1 MDNQTVAALFPN
13 NQRGEPLLQIIETGE
28 ASRFNDHAIAIFFHL
43 TIFYLLA
50 LVSIATRSY
59 KEIYQNDEDAI
70 EDDPIAKMVDG
81 IMKAVKLIPMLLV
94 LLIFSVLRAKIVRAL
109 FLFVKKNDARGYHL
123 ILFFPHPFFFF
134 IICFSLIYI

>member
-109 FLFVKKNDARGYHL
+109 FLL
-123 ILFFPHPFFFF
+123 
-134 IICFSLIYI
+134 